1 MLVTNPFGRGNKSNL
16 EKELNETL
24 NFLGDEE
31 QKQKYIEWFWSLPII
46 LRESALNVIHEGNAL
61 TLKWYAEH
69 AEDIYLRRYAFLYIS
84 LILIVLLFIAYLFLY
99 SNPGT
104 RVLSGICLLISSV
117 LGLFCT
123 ILSSVMY

>member
-16 EKELNETL
+16 EKELNEAL

-46 LRESALNVIHEGNAL
+46 LRESALNVIHEGNAI

-84 LILIVLLFIAYLFLY
+84 LIIIIVLFIAYLFLY
-99 SNPGT
+99 SSPDT
-104 RVLSGICLLISSV
+104 RVLSGICLLIASV